1 MMAEASDTLKN
12 LSYSSSKEGEPSVEA
27 QFVEESAGATS
38 REHESRQSYLK
49 GFRLY
54 TITAVL
60 SLCLFLTNIEIP
72 IVTTALVSIT
82 NDLGA
87 FDRASWVISAY
98 LLGYVSVLIIF
109 SKLSDVFGRKF
120 TLLAVVLIFA
130 IFSGACGASQTIEQ
144 LIVFRAFQGVGG
156 AGTNSLATVIL
167 IELVPSE
174 KYAKYTS
181 AVSLVYSLSLLLG
194 PILGGVI
201 SQYATWRWIFLI
213 NVPSA
218 VAAAVVL
225 FLTIPNGFPYH
236 GVPRHE
242 RPNGGH
248 TLSRASLR
256 RIDYIGT
263 TLLLLSTLSI
273 VAALEEAGLRFPWKS
288 AYVITLLIIAGVGWT
303 VFLLWERRVTLH
315 AKVQEP
321 VFPWRFVQSRV
332 WVGML
337 LTVFFLGAPFFA
349 TNFQLPQRLQIVN
362 GLSPTD
368 AGVRV
373 IPFTLAA
380 PFGSVLAPI
389 VCKVGKVPPIYLVI
403 FAAIVQVIGFS
414 LISTLPYS
422 KTPIAAQYGYEI
434 IAGFG
439 CGINITLLILMTPFS
454 VQARDKAVALG
465 TITQFRVMGGAI
477 GLAIVTAVFNSLV
490 RSQLGEQI
498 SSTDLSTL
506 LTSPATITTFPP
518 DVQETIRVT
527 FADGYA
533 LQAKVLAGLAAGQI
547 PASLLMWQAK
557 QIVV

>member
-12 LSYSSSKEGEPSVEA
+12 LSHSSSKEGEPSVEA

-49 GFRLY
+49 GFR
-54 TITAVL
+54 L

-109 SKLSDVFGRKF
+109 SKLSDVFGRKL

-194 PILGGVI
+194 PILGGAI

-380 PFGSVLAPI
+380 PLGSVLAPI

-403 FAAIVQVIGFS
+403 FAAVVQVIGFS

-454 VQARDKAVALG
+454 VQARDKGA
-465 TITQFRVMGGAI
+465 ITQFRVMGGAI

-490 RSQLGEQI
+490 RGQLGGQL
-498 SSTDLSTL
+498 SSAELNAL

-518 DVQETIRVT
+518 DVQETIRVK

-547 PASLLMWQAK
+547 PASLLMWQGK
-557 QIVV
+557 QIMV